1 MKEKCICKKGGIRY
15 TLNIPKIENIRLE
28 FNVYIIGYNVWYSY
42 SRSNK
47 QTTKTMPY
55 FEFNHLFVH
64 LIYILLVFGKYEAL
78 SETSRIIT
86 ATVSV
91 KD

>member
-1 MKEKCICKKGGIRY
+1 MRY

-28 FNVYIIGYNVWYSY
+28 FNVRIIRYDVWYSY

-55 FEFNHLFVH
+55 FEFSHLFVN
-64 LIYILLVFGKYEAL
+64 LMYILLVFVKYEAL
-78 SETSRIIT
+78 SETSLIIT